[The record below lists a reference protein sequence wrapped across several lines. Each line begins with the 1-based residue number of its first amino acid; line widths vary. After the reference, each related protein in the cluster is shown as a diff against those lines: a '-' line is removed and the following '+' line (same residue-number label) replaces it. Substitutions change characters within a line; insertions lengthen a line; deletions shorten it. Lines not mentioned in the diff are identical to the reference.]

1 MGSIITA
8 VILLVIIVLLATQAV
23 FIVPQQKIY
32 IIERLGKFNRVVP
45 AGIHLMIP
53 FIERRVAVMDM
64 RILQLEN
71 TIVTK
76 TKDDTFVSLNVAVQ
90 YRIDASRVY
99 EAFYEL
105 SNPQDQ
111 IKSYIEDS
119 VRNSVPDITLD
130 QTFSQKDEIA
140 QKVKA
145 LLQEKMTQFGY
156 SIIST
161 LITDIQPDQAVVNA
175 MNSINEAQRRRQ
187 AAKELAEAEKIT
199 VVMKA
204 EAQRDEMRLHGEGVA
219 QQRKAIIDGL
229 MQSVNDLR
237 DTGLNS
243 QQIMSVI
250 LANQYIDVLNGF
262 ADSDNAKVIFA
273 DGKPTG
279 IEGVRSSI
287 ISALEAADQP
297 TTSA

>member
-1 MGSIITA
+1 MLFAILIIA
-8 VILLVIIVLLATQAV
+8 LVIVFLVLGV
-23 FIVPQQKIY
+23 YIVPQQKIY
-32 IIERLGKFNRVVP
+32 IIERLGKFNRVSG

-53 FIERRVAVMDM
+53 FIERRAAVMDM

-76 TKDDTFVSLNVAVQ
+76 TKDDTFVSLKVAVQ
-90 YRIDASRVY
+90 YRIDKARVY

-140 QKVKA
+140 LQVKS

-199 VVMKA
+199 VVTKA

-237 DTGLNS
+237 DTGLTS

-262 ADSDNAKVIFA
+262 TESQNTKVIFA

-279 IEGVRSSI
+279 IEAVRNEI
-287 ISALEAADQP
+287 ISAMEARG
-297 TTSA
+297 

>member
-1 MGSIITA
+1 MI
-8 VILLVIIVLLATQAV
+8 ILLILIVLIVVLLVKGV

-53 FIERRVAVMDM
+53 FIERVVSEMDM

-76 TKDDTFVSLNVAVQ
+76 TQDDTFVSLKVAVQ
-90 YRIDASRVY
+90 YRIDKARVY

-105 SNPQDQ
+105 SDPQDQ

-175 MNSINEAQRRRQ
+175 MNSINEAQRKRQ

-199 VVMKA
+199 VVTKA

-229 MQSVNDLR
+229 MKSVEDLR

-243 QQIMSVI
+243 EQIMSVI

-262 ADSDNAKVIFA
+262 AESQNTKVIFS
-273 DGKPTG
+273 DGSPTG
-279 IEGVRSSI
+279 IEKTRSSI
-287 ISALEAADQP
+287 LAALEA
-297 TTSA
+297 SGE

>member
-1 MGSIITA
+1 MLI
-8 VILLVIIVLLATQAV
+8 VFLVIVVLVIAFLVLGV

-32 IIERLGKFNRVVP
+32 IIERLGKFNRVAT

-53 FIERRVAVMDM
+53 FIEHRAAIMDM

-76 TKDDTFVSLNVAVQ
+76 TKDDTFVSLSVAVQ
-90 YRIDASRVY
+90 YRIDRTRVY

-105 SNPQDQ
+105 SDPKDQ
-111 IKSYIEDS
+111 IRSYIEDS

-140 QKVKA
+140 LQVKS

-156 SIIST
+156 TIIST

-199 VVMKA
+199 VVTKA

-229 MQSVNDLR
+229 LQSVADLR

-262 ADSDNAKVIFA
+262 ADSENTKVLFT
-273 DGKPTG
+273 DGTPTG
-279 IEGVRSSI
+279 IESVRDGI
-287 ISALEAADQP
+287 ISALEAYE
-297 TTSA
+297 

>member
-1 MGSIITA
+1 MGILLIILVILA
-8 VILLVIIVLLATQAV
+8 VIVLALGV
-23 FIVPQQKIY
+23 YIVPQQKIY
-32 IIERLGKFNRVVP
+32 IIERLGKFNRVSS
-45 AGIHLMIP
+45 AGIHVMIP
-53 FIERRVAVMDM
+53 LIERRAAIMDM

-71 TIVTK
+71 AIVTK
-76 TKDDTFVSLNVAVQ
+76 TKDDTFVSLKVAVQ
-90 YRIDASRVY
+90 YRIDKARVY

-105 SNPQDQ
+105 SDPQDQ

-140 QKVKA
+140 RQVKS

-199 VVMKA
+199 VVTKA

-250 LANQYIDVLNGF
+250 LANQYIDALNGF
-262 ADSDNAKVIFA
+262 ADSENTKVIFA
-273 DGKPTG
+273 DSKPIG
-279 IEGVRSSI
+279 IEGVRNDI
-287 ISALEAADQP
+287 ISALEAY
-297 TTSA
+297 

>member
-1 MGSIITA
+1 M
-8 VILLVIIVLLATQAV
+8 
-23 FIVPQQKIY
+23 
-32 IIERLGKFNRVVP
+32 LGNP
-45 AGIHLMIP
+45 
-53 FIERRVAVMDM
+53 
-64 RILQLEN
+64 N
-71 TIVTK
+71 K
-76 TKDDTFVSLNVAVQ
+76 T
-90 YRIDASRVY
+90 RVY

-140 QKVKA
+140 LQVKS

-199 VVMKA
+199 VLVSYA
-204 EAQRDEMRLHGEGVA
+204 
-219 QQRKAIIDGL
+219 
-229 MQSVNDLR
+229 
-237 DTGLNS
+237 
-243 QQIMSVI
+243 
-250 LANQYIDVLNGF
+250 
-262 ADSDNAKVIFA
+262 
-273 DGKPTG
+273 TG
-279 IEGVRSSI
+279 IGHCIPSKTPAEI
-287 ISALEAADQP
+287 
-297 TTSA
+297 

>member
-1 MGSIITA
+1 MLIA
-8 VILLVIIVLLATQAV
+8 FLVIVVLAIVLLALSV

-32 IIERLGKFNRVVP
+32 IIERLGKFNRVAS
-45 AGIHLMIP
+45 AGIHFMIP
-53 FIERRVAVMDM
+53 LIEHRAAIMDM

-76 TKDDTFVSLNVAVQ
+76 TKDDTFVSLSVAVQ
-90 YRIDASRVY
+90 YRIDKTRVY

-105 SNPQDQ
+105 SDPKDQ
-111 IKSYIEDS
+111 IRSYIEDS

-140 QKVKA
+140 LQVKS

-156 SIIST
+156 TIIST

-199 VVMKA
+199 VVTKA

-229 MQSVNDLR
+229 MQSVADLR

-262 ADSDNAKVIFA
+262 ADSENTKVLFA
-273 DGKPTG
+273 NGTPV
-279 IEGVRSSI
+279 GVESVRDSI
-287 ISALEAADQP
+287 ISALEAYE
-297 TTSA
+297 

>member
-1 MGSIITA
+1 MLFMLLII
-8 VILLVIIVLLATQAV
+8 ILAIVFLVLGIY
-23 FIVPQQKIY
+23 IVPQQKIY
-32 IIERLGKFNRVVP
+32 IIERLGKFNRVSG
-45 AGIHLMIP
+45 AGIHVLIP
-53 FIERRVAVMDM
+53 FIERRAAIMDM

-76 TKDDTFVSLNVAVQ
+76 TKDDTFVSLKVAVQ
-90 YRIDASRVY
+90 YRIDQNRVY

-140 QKVKA
+140 LQVKS

-199 VVMKA
+199 VVTKA

-262 ADSDNAKVIFA
+262 AESENSKVIFA

-279 IEGVRSSI
+279 IEGVRNDI
-287 ISALEAADQP
+287 ISSLEA
-297 TTSA
+297 SK

>member
-1 MGSIITA
+1 MFI
-8 VILLVIIVLLATQAV
+8 VFLVIVVLVIAFLVLGV

-32 IIERLGKFNRVVP
+32 IIERLGKFNRVAT
-45 AGIHLMIP
+45 AGLHLMIP
-53 FIERRVAVMDM
+53 FIEHRATIMDM

-76 TKDDTFVSLNVAVQ
+76 TKDDTFVSLKVAVQ
-90 YRIDASRVY
+90 YRIDKSRVY

-105 SNPQDQ
+105 SDPQDQ

-140 QKVKA
+140 QQVKA

-199 VVMKA
+199 VVTKA

-229 MQSVNDLR
+229 MQSVTDLQ

-262 ADSDNAKVIFA
+262 ADSQNTKILFT

-279 IEGVRSSI
+279 IEGVRDSI
-287 ISALEAADQP
+287 ISALEAYE
-297 TTSA
+297 

>member
-1 MGSIITA
+1 MLLG
-8 VILLVIIVLLATQAV
+8 LVIIVLVIVFLLLGV

-32 IIERLGKFNRVVP
+32 IIERLGKFNRVAG
-45 AGIHLMIP
+45 AGIHMMIP
-53 FIERRVAVMDM
+53 LIERRAAIMDM

-90 YRIDASRVY
+90 YRIDKTRVY

-140 QKVKA
+140 LQVKS

-199 VVMKA
+199 VVTKA

-229 MQSVNDLR
+229 MQSVDDLR
-237 DTGLNS
+237 DTGLTS

-262 ADSDNAKVIFA
+262 AESENSKVIFA

-279 IEGVRSSI
+279 IEGVRNDI
-287 ISALEAADQP
+287 ISALEAYE
-297 TTSA
+297 